1 MGRWSLVWSDRE
13 KTRHSFR
20 GLAAPLGASRR
31 VRVGELLES
40 HGKARSNSTTAAGHG
55 ECSRGA
61 LRLARGPLARRA
73 RVRGASAL
81 CASAGAEAQMQ
92 SHEDNNA
99 SRPSLPAF
107 DLSKS

>member
-1 MGRWSLVWSDRE
+1 VGRWSLVWSDRE

-92 SHEDNNA
+92 SHEDNSE